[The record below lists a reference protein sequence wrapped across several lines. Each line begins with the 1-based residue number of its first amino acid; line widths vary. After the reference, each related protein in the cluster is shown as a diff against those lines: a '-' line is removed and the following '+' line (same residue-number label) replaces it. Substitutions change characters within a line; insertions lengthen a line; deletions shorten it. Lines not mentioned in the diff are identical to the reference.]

1 MVSKSYF
8 DRVPTNANDRVIFE
22 CLVTENRA
30 MTRDEIAYLT
40 GVPRTTTFDSLQRLI
55 LKNIV
60 EVESE
65 GRITVGR
72 PKRYYTAIIH
82 FSDQSTEY
90 SPVKLEQ
97 ELLHRS

>member
-8 DRVPTNANDRVIFE
+8 ERAPTNANDRVIFE
-22 CLVTENRA
+22 CLATENRA

-55 LKNIV
+55 LKKIV

-72 PKRYYTAIIH
+72 PKRFYTAIIH
-82 FSDQSTEY
+82 FSDQGTEHF
-90 SPVKLEQ
+90 PTKIEQ
-97 ELLHRS
+97 EMLQRS

>member
-1 MVSKSYF
+1 MVLKSYF
-8 DRVPTNANDRVIFE
+8 DEVPTNANDRVIFE
-22 CLVTENRA
+22 CLAAENRA

-72 PKRYYTAIIH
+72 PKRFYTAIIG
-82 FSDQSTEY
+82 FSDQSTEL
-90 SPVKLEQ
+90 SSAKAEQ
-97 ELLHRS
+97 EILQRS